1 MKPAQKKEKERV
13 VIDNDNYQV
22 EIGEDISIL
31 VISENYVDIRKPKE
45 NDIKNKTNDDKKK

>member
-22 EIGEDISIL
+22 EIGEDISIP

-45 NDIKNKTNDDKKK
+45 NDIKKQN

>member
-22 EIGEDISIL
+22 EIGEDISIP

-45 NDIKNKTNDDKKK
+45 NVIKNKTNDDKKK

>member
-22 EIGEDISIL
+22 EIGEDISIP